1 MHLDKNQIFG
11 SHTGDNDLEEIQ
23 ANIKFSEQKLSM
35 GLGQNNEDIVVNVD
49 EIGLRSEV
57 VRMNKTVLFGEQLKY
72 EQVSNGYNLYVL

>member
-1 MHLDKNQIFG
+1 
-11 SHTGDNDLEEIQ
+11 
-23 ANIKFSEQKLSM
+23 M
-35 GLGQNNEDIVVNVD
+35 GLGQNNEDIVVDVD